1 MKQSVI
7 RLKKLFFII
16 FLFLI
21 GGKTNAQNLYLKI
34 TGENDS
40 ETKTIDSIGFEKKH
54 KSQKSITEATNL
66 FANKLN
72 KKGYLDSKIIEK
84 NKLNDSVFEYKYQ
97 LGKRINYAR
106 IYIGVN
112 FTEFIPQTYTSKND
126 SVTVPFEE
134 IDFFL
139 NAILKQLES
148 KGYAMAKTK
157 LSSIEKKNHYISASL
172 SLNTESPRSINDIVI
187 NGYPKFPEGHKKNI
201 LRLYKNKTFNQKSLE
216 KIFTD
221 FEKYRFVKQQKYPE
235 ILFTRDSTK
244 IYVYLEKA
252 KPNSFDG
259 YLGFTNDENEKL
271 VVSGYLDLTLNNI
284 LNSGE
289 KIALYWKSD
298 GQDQKTF
305 NLNLELPY
313 IFKSPFGIK
322 ADLNIFKQDSTFQN
336 TRTNLELGYYFNYNT
351 RLYLGYQSTESSDI
365 QNVNSTS
372 INDFE
377 SSFITT
383 ALEYTNFANSDFL
396 FPEKTNI
403 TLKTGSGK
411 RNANSGNDNQFYI
424 SLLAKHNFY
433 LNPKNIIQVKTQNFY
448 LKSNQYITNELYR
461 FGGINS
467 VRGFNENSLQAN
479 TFSSLL
485 TEYRYVA
492 TTNLYVHTILDYGF
506 FNDTTTNTKEN
517 LLGIGFGFGLLT
529 KNGLFNLIY
538 ANGSTKNQEAKL
550 SNSIVHISFKANF

>member
-1 MKQSVI
+1 M
-7 RLKKLFFII
+7 RLKKI
-16 FLFLI
+16 LFLI
-21 GGKTNAQNLYLKI
+21 FLSLFGGKTAAQNLYLKI
-34 TGENDS
+34 SGSNDS
-40 ETKTIDSIGFEKKH
+40 ETKIIDSIGYEKKH

-403 TLKTGSGK
+403 TLKIGSGK

-538 ANGSTKNQEAKL
+538 ANGSTKNQDAKL

>member
-1 MKQSVI
+1 M
-7 RLKKLFFII
+7 RLKKI
-16 FLFLI
+16 LFLI
-21 GGKTNAQNLYLKI
+21 FLSLFGGKTAAQNLYLKI
-34 TGENDS
+34 SGSNDS
-40 ETKTIDSIGFEKKH
+40 ETKIIDSIGYEKKH

-126 SVTVPFEE
+126 SVTFPFEE

-365 QNVNSTS
+365 QNINSAS
-372 INDFE
+372 INDYE

-411 RNANSGNDNQFYI
+411 RDANSGNDNQFFI

>member
-7 RLKKLFFII
+7 RLKKLFYII

-403 TLKTGSGK
+403 TLKIGSGK

>member
-1 MKQSVI
+1 M
-7 RLKKLFFII
+7 KKLFYII

-403 TLKTGSGK
+403 TLKIGSGK

>member
-1 MKQSVI
+1 M
-7 RLKKLFFII
+7 RLKKI
-16 FLFLI
+16 LFLI
-21 GGKTNAQNLYLKI
+21 FLSLFGGKTAAQNLYLKI
-34 TGENDS
+34 SGSNDS
-40 ETKTIDSIGFEKKH
+40 ETKIIDSIGYEKKH

-148 KGYAMAKTK
+148 KGYAMVKTK

-365 QNVNSTS
+365 QNINSAS
-372 INDFE
+372 INDYE

-411 RNANSGNDNQFYI
+411 RDANSGNDNQFFI